1 MNTKKGEGCIEV
13 WQKLFIEVV
22 HCGNSQK
29 VLSCHVRSLCTLR
42 GHVQHVRYAV
52 RLDAHRND
60 RVSKYI
66 EIGFRID
73 VYCFTEVM
81 TLGKEYSIRGIV
93 FMSFAQ
99 GLDRMPLMA

>member
-1 MNTKKGEGCIEV
+1 MAEAFHRSRPLREFAKSIE
-13 WQKLFIEVV
+13 LPRAESV
-22 HCGNSQK
+22 HTSRT
-29 VLSCHVRSLCTLR
+29 RSARALCRTP
-42 GHVQHVRYAV
+42 G
-52 RLDAHRND
+52 AHRND
-60 RVSKYI
+60 RLSKYI

-99 GLDRMPLMA
+99 GLDGMPLMA